1 MPLRESSEPRIVNV
15 RAVPIEL
22 SQLLK
27 FSGLTGTGGESKRM
41 IMEGQVFLNGRV
53 ETQKGK
59 KVREGDRVRFG
70 AETVVVKVGA
80 NTAAAE

>member
-1 MPLRESSEPRIVNV
+1 MAAKSNEEPRVVTV
-15 RAVPIEL
+15 RAEPIEL

-27 FSGLTGTGGESKRM
+27 FGGLTGTGGEAKRM

-59 KVREGDRVRFG
+59 KIYAGDRVRFG
-70 AETVVVKVGA
+70 RETIVVQV
-80 NTAAAE
+80 E

>member
-1 MPLRESSEPRIVNV
+1 MAAKNKDEPRVVSV

-27 FSGLTGTGGESKRM
+27 FSGLTGTGGEAKRM

-59 KVREGDRVRFG
+59 KIHAGDRVRFG
-70 AETVVVKVGA
+70 AETIVVQV
-80 NTAAAE
+80 E

>member
-1 MPLRESSEPRIVNV
+1 MSSRESSEPRVVTV
-15 RAVPIEL
+15 REEPIEL

-27 FSGLTGTGGESKRM
+27 FSGLTGTGGEAKRM

-59 KVREGDRVRFG
+59 KIRAGDRVRFG
-70 AETVVVKVGA
+70 NETVIVQVG
-80 NTAAAE
+80 